1 MEIMKKK
8 LWKRFLALLLMG
20 AMVFSAF
27 PMTVYGKTSVSDSAE
42 RLPVYI
48 KHSNGES
55 VLAKVY
61 TLDEIEALC
70 EENTVF
76 FSSIDSMN
84 APVLTAVK
92 GVTVDSL
99 IAQITGD
106 LQIEGSDISKISMST
121 TDGGSS
127 ATIYDIAQDTET
139 GYFFPG
145 LFTDDQITSET
156 DTQGILDQGGTQ
168 VEPMIAVES
177 YQDRIAYLKTQT
189 GLTDLD
195 EIKSWVTAKMDSFAT
210 FRYCFG
216 QTESDILNREVTTSS
231 FSKWLYK
238 MTIMLND
245 PPGEETDQ
253 LQAPDFTITQSEDGA
268 VIYVRIKNNE
278 PDATLC
284 YSVNSGDNSDDFTGY
299 IPQTEYTG
307 RLEFRRD
314 DLTSYT
320 NNQVHLKAMASE
332 IGKTDS
338 DTTEVYL
345 SNKTYDTESL
355 ISSYDEFA
363 EAVAASVGEDV
374 ITLGQGFEWTGTLD
388 ITGKEVSIENG
399 TEADLTIIS
408 AKSTSI
414 TGEGVITFDEG
425 INFAGKNGEISA
437 YPGLKIKNHATV
449 TVNGNVEGSLSS
461 TGQKTGVGL
470 YALDSTVVIN
480 GVVSGATQASDSELI
495 RGNGANGIVAD
506 GSKVTVN
513 GNVWGGDTKSYGSSE
528 TSYYGG
534 TGIEAKNGSK
544 IIVVGNVSGGEAPIT
559 FAKAYG
565 GMGLN
570 LSDSKADVAG
580 NITGGSGYHSIAH
593 AAKPYNPGCML
604 SGDSE
609 LVVRKSTATG
619 GGNINGGNS
628 TVDPGG
634 AGVWIYSGQA
644 TVEVEGNVTGGSST
658 DSYAGPGLMITSDSD
673 HDVTIAGD
681 ISSGQDDQ
689 LFSSENENYGIS
701 LPDGING
708 KIEVG
713 GNVTGKGA
721 GISIDKDGEI
731 VVGGNVTASLGTG
744 IIASGGA
751 ITVEGDVTGAKTG
764 IQAVASTVDTAVEV
778 EGDITGTAGYG
789 ALAAQAAGYNAGIT
803 YKGTVTGGVAA
814 TADDAAVKAI
824 LGDNYAVGT
833 YKDEASGSGS
843 WSDAAN
849 TSWYNSTD
857 TSFDIATPEQ
867 LAGLAAIV
875 NGAADGISQDNF
887 TGKTISLTSDI
898 RLNDHLSS
906 AQDGS
911 ALEWTSIGGG
921 VAGKTNGA
929 AFNGTFEGNGYT
941 IQNLYIYSDESSS
954 SYVGRNRGLFGIT
967 DKDAVIRN
975 LAITGYVHAQRG
987 VGAFVGKTGSGGTG
1001 AGTVIENCANYA
1013 AVSGTDSKG
1022 YGGIVGSAWNAGMI
1036 KNCYNAGT
1044 VSTAASYPAGG
1055 IAGELEISMV
1065 NCYNVGTVTAAKASY
1080 AGALTATLKGG
1091 TITNC
1096 YYLDGSAAG
1105 GGVAYVNSGT
1115 TDGAISKSSAEMKTS
1130 GFTATLNAGGSA
1142 FVADKDNLNNGYPV
1156 LSWQSKE
1163 GGDSAD
1169 ITSLTKAIGA
1179 ATANKGTVTV
1189 SKDGNDVSTSKQW
1202 VTESV
1207 MEAYSNAIA
1216 TAQAIA
1222 DDTNAAQT
1230 EIDNAVSLLETATNT
1245 FNHAK
1250 AYGKK
1255 SSGNSDS
1262 DNSGGSG
1269 GGGGGGGGDAENG
1282 ADIQKGSSGVQKAV
1296 VSTNSTAKT
1305 DSSGKAKAAVS
1316 SSTLNS
1322 ALEQASKAAED
1333 NDKKAG
1339 SKAGTTAVEV
1349 KVQVKGTA
1357 NAKAVETTLPSDT
1370 LKEMSE
1376 QKNTLLTVSSS
1387 VADIT
1392 LDQDALEAITDKAG
1406 EQVTIS
1412 AEKVDGAAL
1421 PEAARQEIGD
1431 APVYD
1436 LKILGSK
1443 GTIADFKGGKAT
1455 VSVPYELKD
1464 GESASQVAVYYI
1476 NDAGELVKMKC
1487 TFDPATKTATFTTD
1501 HFSYYAVVIESENTS
1516 FADVKKTAYYYD
1528 AVSFAVKKGLFNGTT
1543 STTFSPDTGMTR
1555 AMFITALGRANGVNA
1570 ASYEKT
1576 NFSDVKTGSWY
1587 GSYVQWAFENKIIS
1601 GMGEGKFAPDQQITR
1616 AQMAVI
1622 LTNYCKWKGL
1632 EVNTDQL
1639 TYTDLADIPDWA
1651 GEGVG
1656 FCTAKGWLTGYPE
1669 GSFLPQKT
1677 ATRAEAATVLYKGSG
1692 SGIL

>member
-8 LWKRFLALLLMG
+8 LWKRFFALLLMG
-20 AMVFSAF
+20 AMIFSMF
-27 PMTVYGKTSVSDSAE
+27 PMTVYGKTSTADSAE

-48 KHSNGES
+48 EHLNGES

-61 TLDEIEALC
+61 TMEEIEALC

-76 FSSIDSMN
+76 FSSIDSLN
-84 APVLTAVK
+84 VPVLTAVK
-92 GVTVDSL
+92 GVTVDKL
-99 IAQITGD
+99 IDKITGD
-106 LQIEGSDISKISMST
+106 LQIEKSDINKITMST
-121 TDGGSS
+121 TDGLASRV
-127 ATIYDIAQDTET
+127 YDISEDTEA
-139 GYFFPG
+139 GCFFPS
-145 LFTDDQITSET
+145 LFVYDQITSDT

-177 YQDRIAYLKTQT
+177 YQDRITYLKTQT
-189 GLTDLD
+189 GSTDLD
-195 EIKSWVTAKMDSFAT
+195 EIKSWITKEMDSFAT

-216 QTESDILNREVTTSS
+216 QTESDILNREVTTSGY
-231 FSKWLYK
+231 SKWLYNI
-238 MTIMLND
+238 TITLTD
-245 PPGEETDQ
+245 PPGAETDQ
-253 LQAPDFTITQSEDGA
+253 LKAPEFIITQSKDAET
-268 VIYVRIKNNE
+268 IYVKISSE
-278 PDATLC
+278 ESDGTLY
-284 YSVNSGDNSDDFTGY
+284 YSINSGDNYSNYAGY

-307 RLEFRRD
+307 RLEFQRG
-314 DLTSYT
+314 DLISYT
-320 NNQVHLKAMASE
+320 NNQIHLKAKVSE
-332 IGKTDS
+332 TGKVDS
-338 DTTEVYL
+338 DTSEVYL
-345 SNKTYDTESL
+345 SNKTYDIEPL
-355 ISSYDEFA
+355 ISSYDELA
-363 EAVAASVGEDV
+363 EAVADSGDGEV

-388 ITGKEVSIENG
+388 ITDKNVSIVNG
-399 TEADLTIIS
+399 TDADLTIIN

-414 TGEGVITFDEG
+414 TGEGVITFGEG
-425 INFAGKNGEISA
+425 INFTGKSGETSA
-437 YPGLKIKNHATV
+437 YPGLKIKNHATA
-449 TVNGNVEGSLSS
+449 TVNGNLKGGASS
-461 TGQKTGVGL
+461 GAKTGVGL
-470 YALDSTVVIN
+470 YASNATVVIN
-480 GVVSGATQASDSELI
+480 GNVSGAALTSESELI
-495 RGNGANGIVAD
+495 CGNGADGIVAD

-513 GNVWGGDTKSYGSSE
+513 GDVCGGDTNSSGNSV
-528 TSYYGG
+528 TFNYGG
-534 TGIEAKNGSK
+534 TGILAKKSSEV
-544 IIVVGNVSGGEAPIT
+544 IVSGNISGGDAPDDNS
-559 FAKAYG
+559 AKAYG
-565 GMGLN
+565 GIGIKLTE
-570 LSDSKADVAG
+570 SKATVTG
-580 NITGGSGYHSIAH
+580 NITGGSGYISIAY

-604 SGDSE
+604 SGVSE
-609 LVVRKSTATG
+609 LVVRKSTATE
-619 GGNINGGNS
+619 GGNINGGDS
-628 TVDPGG
+628 IVDPGG
-634 AGVWIYSGQA
+634 AGVWISSNQA
-644 TVEVEGNVTGGSST
+644 TVEVEGNVAGGSST
-658 DSYAGPGLMITSDSD
+658 DSYAGPGLMITSDLEG
-673 HDVTIAGD
+673 DVTIAGD
-681 ISSGQDDQ
+681 ISSGQDNQ
-689 LFSSENENYGIS
+689 LFSSVDKNYGIFV
-701 LPDGING
+701 PEGING
-708 KIEVG
+708 KIEVR
-713 GNVTGKGA
+713 GNVLGKGA
-721 GISIDKDGEI
+721 GISIDKGGEI
-731 VVGGNVTASLGTG
+731 EVGGSVTASLGTG

-751 ITVEGDVTGAKTG
+751 ITVEGDVTGARTG
-764 IQAVASTVDTAVEV
+764 IQAVASTADTAVEV

-789 ALAAQAAGYNAGIT
+789 ALAAQVAGYNAGIT

-814 TADDAAVKAI
+814 TADDDAVKTI

-833 YKDEASGSGS
+833 YKDEASGSDS

-857 TSFDIATPEQ
+857 TSFDIGTPKQ

-875 NGAADGISQDNF
+875 NGTADGISQDNF
-887 TGKTISLTSDI
+887 TGKTIRLTSDI

-929 AFNGTFEGNGYT
+929 AFNGTFEGNGHT

-975 LAITGYVHAQRG
+975 LVVTGYVHAQRG

-1001 AGTVIENCANYA
+1001 AGTVIENCVNYA

-1055 IAGELEISMV
+1055 IAGELEITMV

-1115 TDGAISKSSAEMKTS
+1115 TDGAISKSEAEMKTS
-1130 GFTATLNAGGSA
+1130 DFIAALNAGGNA
-1142 FVADKDNLNNGYPV
+1142 FVADKDNINDGYPV

-1163 GGDSAD
+1163 SGGSTD
-1169 ITSLTKAIGA
+1169 ITSLTKAISA

-1189 SKDGNDVSTSKQW
+1189 SEDGSDILTSKQW

-1230 EIDNAVSLLETATNT
+1230 EVDNAVSLLETATNT

-1255 SSGNSDS
+1255 SNGNSDS
-1262 DNSGGSG
+1262 DNSG

-1282 ADIQKGSSGVQKAV
+1282 ADIQKDSSGAQKAV
-1296 VSTNSTAKT
+1296 VSTNATAKT

-1349 KVQVKGTA
+1349 KVQVKGAA

-1376 QKNTLLTVSSS
+1376 QKNILLTVSSS

-1412 AEKVDGAAL
+1412 AEKVDSKAL
-1421 PEAARQEIGD
+1421 PEATRQEIGD

-1443 GTIADFKGGKAT
+1443 GTIADFKDGKAT
-1455 VSVPYELKD
+1455 VSVPYELKG

-1476 NDAGELVKMKC
+1476 NDAGDLVKMKC
-1487 TFDPATKTATFTTD
+1487 TYDPAAKTATFTTD
-1501 HFSYYAVVIESENTS
+1501 HFSYYAVVIESKNTS
-1516 FADVKKTAYYYD
+1516 FTDVKKTAYYYD

-1639 TYTDLADIPDWA
+1639 AYTDLADIPDWA